1 MANLKHIKQR
11 ITAIENTASIT
22 QAMYNISISK
32 LKKSQDLVNSHNAF
46 MNRLNNVVNETAKV
60 CKEHPMINQSDG
72 KVDVYILLT
81 SDRGLAG
88 AYHNQL
94 FKAFLEEVKDKDKSE
109 YQVIVIGRKGYF
121 FAKKRE
127 LPMLNTQ
134 VISNRDDLEVI
145 NFRKDLQVLKN
156 MYVSGLIS
164 KVYLMHNHF
173 VSTGTQEVVKEVL
186 LPIKTTHNH
195 ESKALLDSVYMYDVS
210 PYEIMDGVTEI
221 YMESCIFGALADA
234 KLSEHASRMLA
245 MKNATDN
252 AHKVIKELNV
262 VYHRAR
268 QQAITNEL
276 IDVIN
281 GSNQ

>member
-1 MANLKHIKQR
+1 M
-11 ITAIENTASIT
+11 
-22 QAMYNISISK
+22 
-32 LKKSQDLVNSHNAF
+32 
-46 MNRLNNVVNETAKV
+46 
-60 CKEHPMINQSDG
+60 
-72 KVDVYILLT
+72 
-81 SDRGLAG
+81 
-88 AYHNQL
+88 
-94 FKAFLEEVKDKDKSE
+94 
-109 YQVIVIGRKGYF
+109 
-121 FAKKRE
+121 
-127 LPMLNTQ
+127 
-134 VISNRDDLEVI
+134 
-145 NFRKDLQVLKN
+145 
-156 MYVSGLIS
+156 
-164 KVYLMHNHF
+164 
-173 VSTGTQEVVKEVL
+173 